1 MNLEFQKFCHRIFT
15 NRKKKYFLQVRKENQ
30 QGKIHLQ
37 KSVIENI
44 DAREI
49 LNKKEENL
57 FVN

>member
-1 MNLEFQKFCHRIFT
+1 M
-15 NRKKKYFLQVRKENQ
+15 RKENQ
-30 QGKIHLQ
+30 QGKIYLQ